1 LQRLLL
7 LAALVLLPGYSYS
20 DSIAPYYG
28 QTGNAAA
35 NGLNWSMGNVL
46 PTPPGLDINAVIYNY
61 TIRKQTEDSVTVH
74 VQNENANGTGYIFRE
89 TDEWRPGSL
98 DGTQIN
104 KVVGVGTVH
113 RDLWGDGSIVTEGNG
128 SVEDPTV
135 VYTYRVDPCYDPQF
149 DPNCPGYKVPVPPA
163 PPQIDYEI
171 YDATQDMN
179 DSNAVCVEGDTS
191 NQCLA
196 NREADEEGET
206 DEEKAEREEE
216 EEKDSKERLEKAL
229 AAADNSA
236 MFAQALAQSRV
247 LDQMNLTTNM
257 NTYYAATI
265 DGGTYA
271 ESVTLV
277 DKQLPDNKQGL
288 RNNRAQQLLHQQM
301 VDEQYK

>member
-1 LQRLLL
+1 V
-7 LAALVLLPGYSYS
+7 ALVLLPGYSYS

-28 QTGNAAA
+28 QTGNAAG
-35 NGLNWSMGNVL
+35 NGLNWTMGDVL

-89 TDEWRPGSL
+89 TDEWKPGSL

-149 DPNCPGYKVPVPPA
+149 DPNCPGYKVPVPNVPEV
-163 PPQIDYEI
+163 DYEI
-171 YDATQDMN
+171 YDAT
-179 DSNAVCVEGDTS
+179 AGDADQAQY
-191 NQCLA
+191 NPDDELY
-196 NREADEEGET
+196 EDEEGLS
-206 DEEKAEREEE
+206 DEEKAKQEEE

-236 MFAQALAQSRV
+236 MFAQALAQSQV
-247 LDQMNLTTNM
+247 LDQMNLITNM
-257 NTYYAATI
+257 NAYYAATI
-265 DGGTYA
+265 PGGTYA

>member
-1 LQRLLL
+1 V
-7 LAALVLLPGYSYS
+7 ALVLLPGYSYS

-28 QTGNAAA
+28 QTGNAAG
-35 NGLNWSMGNVL
+35 NGLNWTMGDVL

-89 TDEWRPGSL
+89 TDEWKPGSL

-135 VYTYRVDPCYDPQF
+135 VYTYRVDPCYDPQY
-149 DPNCPGYKVPVPPA
+149 DPNCPGYQVPVPDVPEVS
-163 PPQIDYEI
+163 YEI
-171 YDATQDMN
+171 YDAT
-179 DSNAVCVEGDTS
+179 AGDADQAQY
-191 NQCLA
+191 NPDDELY
-196 NREADEEGET
+196 EDEERLS
-206 DEEKAEREEE
+206 DEEQAKQEEE

-265 DGGTYA
+265 PGGTYA

>member
-1 LQRLLL
+1 
-7 LAALVLLPGYSYS
+7 VLLPGYSYS

-28 QTGNAAA
+28 QTGNAAG
-35 NGLNWSMGNVL
+35 NGLNWTMGDVL

-89 TDEWRPGSL
+89 TDEWKPGSL

-135 VYTYRVDPCYDPQF
+135 VYTYRVDPCYDPQY
-149 DPNCPGYKVPVPPA
+149 DPNCPGYQVPVPDVPEVS
-163 PPQIDYEI
+163 YEI
-171 YDATQDMN
+171 YDAT
-179 DSNAVCVEGDTS
+179 AGDADQAQY
-191 NQCLA
+191 NPDDELY
-196 NREADEEGET
+196 EDEEGLS
-206 DEEKAEREEE
+206 DEEQAKKEEE

-265 DGGTYA
+265 PGGTYA